1 MLLHL
6 AVYLGV
12 LALLAIIGAHLWAEL
27 PDNADIE
34 PPAKAGWSLA
44 TRRYPACAASQ
55 FDLNGKTE
63 TYEVFRHPE
72 GGRKDVLR
80 WTAQGEKPVAELEI
94 YRPGREA
101 GGSESATA
109 EIASRMDPE
118 ARQALETAGV
128 IESKFGRVTLLRLA
142 GEANGAALGDR
153 GAKPKSARRVLER
166 LRGSLRSG
174 TSARCWFSCN
184 FPRLVALL

>member
-1 MLLHL
+1 MPERLMRSIWATRANPPDPTQTHSTLNSLADECRGMLLHL

-80 WTAQGEKPVAELEI
+80 WMAQGEKPVAELEI

-101 GGSESATA
+101 GGSESAHRRNRLPDGPRSP
-109 EIASRMDPE
+109 AS
-118 ARQALETAGV
+118 AG
-128 IESKFGRVTLLRLA
+128 
-142 GEANGAALGDR
+142 NGWCHREQIRPGHPAS
-153 GAKPKSARRVLER
+153 PCRR
-166 LRGSLRSG
+166 SQ
-174 TSARCWFSCN
+174 RCG
-184 FPRLVALL
+184 VG